1 MIVLMAIIRIKRPLR
16 VWWWVIWFGKNVADK
31 YVENVGMYNY
41 NLGCVD
47 IEIEAGGQ
55 ELEIWHVQHE
65 VECFG

>member
-1 MIVLMAIIRIKRPLR
+1 MTIEGV
-16 VWWWVIWFGKNVADK
+16 VVGNWVGKNVAGK
-31 YVENVGMYNY
+31 YVKKVGMYNY

-47 IEIEAGGQ
+47 IRIKAGGQ